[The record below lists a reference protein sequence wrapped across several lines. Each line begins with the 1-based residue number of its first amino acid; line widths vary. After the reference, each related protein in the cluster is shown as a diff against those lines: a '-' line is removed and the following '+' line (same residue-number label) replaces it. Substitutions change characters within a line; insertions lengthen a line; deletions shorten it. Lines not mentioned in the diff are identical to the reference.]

1 MRGDEKGVPIRFAC
15 LALIP
20 GFFSGACS
28 DRLRIEESGTS
39 VSAVY
44 RGEVLWRYH
53 HNPAEGKPYFH
64 PLRSTGGMTFT
75 GLRPEDHPWH
85 RGLWFSWKY
94 INGVNYWEEN
104 RQTGLSPGRT
114 RIVKFQ
120 SETDQMERVE
130 LDLEIEYGPAGREE
144 VVLRE
149 MRRVRVAPPDSEGA
163 YTVDWSGRFEA
174 VAGDVTLD
182 RTPLAHEP
190 NGKTWGG
197 YAGWSVRMNQDMEG
211 GVFVND
217 GGKEGADRAPADW
230 MLFRMPGMGSLLLM
244 DHPGNLNFPAK
255 WYLNP
260 EMPFFNPAVLHDGP
274 HTIRAGES
282 LNLRYRLVVAAREW
296 NVEDARRAWD
306 AWLLDVE

>member
-1 MRGDEKGVPIRFAC
+1 
-15 LALIP
+15 
-20 GFFSGACS
+20 
-28 DRLRIEESGTS
+28 
-39 VSAVY
+39 
-44 RGEVLWRYH
+44 
-53 HNPAEGKPYFH
+53 
-64 PLRSTGGMTFT
+64 MTFT
-75 GLRPEDHPWH
+75 DLRPEDHPWH
-85 RGLWFSWKY
+85 RGVWFSWKY

-104 RQTGLSPGRT
+104 RRTGHSPGRT

-120 SETDQMERVE
+120 SETDQMERVKF
-130 LDLEIEYGPAGREE
+130 DLEVEYGPDGSEE

-149 MRRVRVAPPDSEGA
+149 MRGVMVSPPDSEGA
-163 YTVDWSGRFEA
+163 YTVDWSGTFEA

-197 YAGWSVRMNQDMEG
+197 YAGWSVRMNQGMEG

-217 GGKEGADRAPADW
+217 GGKEGADRAAADW

-255 WYLNP
+255 WYLNS

-274 HTIRAGES
+274 HTIRDGES

-296 NVEDARRAWD
+296 NVEDARRAWE
-306 AWLLDVE
+306 AWLEDAE